1 LISPDDVMIGR
12 AGTCAP
18 ATDWLERVLGTTAC
32 DSQPS
37 ALEQYSVTRYA
48 ELHTALYR
56 DLANSSPSAPAWLN
70 KATVLEQFLQPGRF
84 HFLRT

>member
-1 LISPDDVMIGR
+1 
-12 AGTCAP
+12 
-18 ATDWLERVLGTTAC
+18 
-32 DSQPS
+32 
-37 ALEQYSVTRYA
+37 VTRYA